1 MTAIRVEKYCVIPPE
16 NFMNSSSSNPPP
28 LPNISLLKPPSE
40 PPPLPKKGASA
51 APPPLPRDPISAAPP
66 PAVHPAASKAQ
77 PQPLPLNVNKSNAK
91 TFVIVG
97 VAVIAIAAVT
107 AAGFMWRA
115 RAEDQ
120 AHIAAIM
127 ADKLR
132 MEEQVREIEIA
143 RLQEE
148 ELREKT
154 ESERM
159 QAEAERDQL
168 LAEAEAE
175 AEADDASEAPTL
187 EDAPRG
193 ITLDSSK
200 WTAATAHLLLSDVV
214 SKQEGDRRTLI
225 SKHLDKKD
233 AAAEARIA
241 TLQAPRLLIAAGVE
255 SGTVMPSLVLIQQ
268 AALSSTDA
276 NALESALS
284 TIDSLPKPARGDR
297 KAARSANDEGL
308 RLMQTHQYEDA
319 VIAFNRALAS
329 DPADV
334 EVLGN
339 LSYAYLKN
347 GQLSETLKI
356 SSYAVRIAPR
366 RAGAWNQIAAAHAL
380 RGADWLAVRA
390 YVTLYALSADQ
401 DKTREFLARAAA
413 DNNDESVREAARITL
428 LVLPEVI
435 AR

>member
-175 AEADDASEAPTL
+175 ADDASEAPTL

-193 ITLDSSK
+193 ITLDSAK

-225 SKHLDKKD
+225 SRHLDKKD

-241 TLQAPRLLIAAGVE
+241 TLQAPRLLIAAGVD

>member
-1 MTAIRVEKYCVIPPE
+1 MTAIRIQKDFAIPPE
-16 NFMNSSSSNPPP
+16 KTMNSSSSNPPP
-28 LPNISLLKPPSE
+28 LPSVSLLKPPSE
-40 PPPLPKKGASA
+40 PPPLPKTEVLAA
-51 APPPLPRDPISAAPP
+51 APPPLPRAPPPVAPP
-66 PAVHPAASKAQ
+66 PAADSVLP
-77 PQPLPLNVNKSNAK
+77 PPPPPPLPLNVNKSNAK
-91 TFVIVG
+91 TVVIVG
-97 VAVIAIAAVT
+97 VAVVAIAAVT

-120 AHIAAIM
+120 AQVAAIM

-148 ELREKT
+148 ELREKA

-168 LAEAEAE
+168 LAEAA
-175 AEADDASEAPTL
+175 DASEAPTL
-187 EDAPRG
+187 EDDPGGAAFE
-193 ITLDSSK
+193 SAK
-200 WTAATAHLLLSDVV
+200 WTAATAHLLLRDAV
-214 SKQEGDRRTLI
+214 SKEEGDRRALI
-225 SKHLDKKD
+225 SRELEKKD
-233 AAAEARIA
+233 VAAEARIA
-241 TLQAPRLLIAAGVE
+241 TLQAPRLLIAAGVDP
-255 SGTVMPSLVLIQQ
+255 GTVMPSLVLIQQ

-276 NALESALS
+276 NAVESALS
-284 TIDSLPKPARGDR
+284 RIDSLPKPARGDR

-319 VIAFNRALAS
+319 VVAFNRALAN

-356 SSYAVRIAPR
+356 SSYAVRVAPR

-428 LVLPEVI
+428 LVLPEAI

>member
-1 MTAIRVEKYCVIPPE
+1 MD
-16 NFMNSSSSNPPP
+16 
-28 LPNISLLKPPSE
+28 
-40 PPPLPKKGASA
+40 SA
-51 APPPLPRDPISAAPP
+51 
-66 PAVHPAASKAQ
+66 
-77 PQPLPLNVNKSNAK
+77 
-91 TFVIVG
+91 
-97 VAVIAIAAVT
+97 
-107 AAGFMWRA
+107 
-115 RAEDQ
+115 
-120 AHIAAIM
+120 
-127 ADKLR
+127 
-132 MEEQVREIEIA
+132 
-143 RLQEE
+143 
-148 ELREKT
+148 
-154 ESERM
+154 
-159 QAEAERDQL
+159 
-168 LAEAEAE
+168 
-175 AEADDASEAPTL
+175 
-187 EDAPRG
+187 
-193 ITLDSSK
+193 K

-225 SKHLDKKD
+225 SRHLDKKD

-276 NALESALS
+276 NALESVLS